1 MTYVGEKD
9 AWNTALGMDTLLMA
23 FLFICTASKTPLVAS
38 DRVLMGLNAALV
50 VSLNGR
56 AQKFIVLGKS
66 RRLLFPAKGQ
76 VSSRDHLDKVHE
88 VERLLIGDL
97 VCAIKRVDVVAG
109 PSTGAGV
116 LVLLLH
122 VCND

>member
-1 MTYVGEKD
+1 
-9 AWNTALGMDTLLMA
+9 MA

-76 VSSRDHLDKVHE
+76 VSGRDDLDKVHE
-88 VERLLIGDL
+88 VKRLLVGDL